1 MGRKLKS
8 GKNADMPMREKLERI
23 VKLRLDGWTLD
34 AIAKEMGYATAFGV
48 RQALLRAISKAPPPP
63 NIEALRQKE
72 LAVCD
77 EVEREA
83 WEQWYRSTKSSNS
96 RTEAETKD
104 GTFVT
109 EKTEDQSGNPA
120 LLDKVLKA
128 AERRA
133 KLLGLDAPQR
143 IDLKKED
150 DAWDS
155 LQGKTPEEWTAE
167 IRERLN
173 AGADAAR
180 NRGRPKRVDDMD
192 AET

>member
-1 MGRKLKS
+1 
-8 GKNADMPMREKLERI
+8 MREKITRI
-23 VKLRLDGWTLD
+23 IALRLDGWTLD
-34 AIAKEMGYATAFGV
+34 AIAKEMGYAGPCGV
-48 RQALLRAISKAPPPP
+48 RSVLMRAMAKVPPPP
-63 NIEALRQKE
+63 NAEELRQRE

-83 WEQWYRSTKSSNS
+83 WEQWYRSTKDARS
-96 RTEAETKD
+96 RIEAETKD

-109 EKTEDQSGNPA
+109 KRVEGQSGNPA

-143 IDLKKED
+143 IDLKKDD

-173 AGADAAR
+173 AGVDAAR
-180 NRGRPKRVDDMD
+180 NRGRPKCVDDVD